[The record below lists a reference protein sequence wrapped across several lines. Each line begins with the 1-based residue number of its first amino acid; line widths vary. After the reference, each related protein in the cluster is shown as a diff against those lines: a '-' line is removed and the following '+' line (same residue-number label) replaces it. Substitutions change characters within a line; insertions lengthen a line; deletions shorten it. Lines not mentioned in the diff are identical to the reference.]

1 MRLRRMGLLRLCR
14 ASEAGKAVMQTQP
27 VRRDDQIVTSHGC
40 FHDTLRS
47 TLTACSQTRGSKGA
61 AQAEARYAI
70 NPTFVWITARDG
82 SIHATR
88 PPIIADGQ
96 VMLCGHTYDRRDLRI
111 RIQAAVGLAPV
122 GACPVCGELVAAAL
136 GETETPA
143 RAERERKPPLWP

>member
-1 MRLRRMGLLRLCR
+1 
-14 ASEAGKAVMQTQP
+14 MQTQP
-27 VRRDDQIVTSHGC
+27 RVRRCRDDRIVTSRGC

-47 TLTACSQTRGSKGA
+47 TLTACSRTRGSKGA

-96 VMLCGHTYDRRDLRI
+96 VMLCGPTYDRRDLRI
-111 RIQAAVGLAPV
+111 RIQAAVGQAPS
-122 GACPVCGELVAAAL
+122 GACPVCGDLVAAAL
-136 GETETPA
+136 GETETPP
-143 RAERERKPPLWP
+143 RTERERKPPLWP